1 MKTKDKITKKKISIT
16 LDIKLLEKLEKDL
29 TNKSALINKL
39 LNEYYG
45 DKKMY

>member
-45 DKKMY
+45 DKKM